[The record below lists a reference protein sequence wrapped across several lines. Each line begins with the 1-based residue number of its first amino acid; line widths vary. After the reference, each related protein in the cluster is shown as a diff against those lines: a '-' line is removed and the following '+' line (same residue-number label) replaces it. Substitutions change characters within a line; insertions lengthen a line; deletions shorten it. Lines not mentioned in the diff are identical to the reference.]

1 MTPTPSLPPRRL
13 WLVLALGLSLW
24 TAGCQTAPPAAAVDA
39 RAERQ
44 QALRQAGFTQQGGE
58 WALSLGTKLLFDP
71 DADTLSSE
79 GRSALAAVAESLRRM
94 GIDRVRVEGHT
105 DNTGSPRYNGALSL
119 RRAETAAQEL
129 VRGGLAERAVERRGH
144 GAERP
149 VADNTTPEGRAQNR
163 RVVITLLVD

>member
-1 MTPTPSLPPRRL
+1 MKSTPPLPARRL
-13 WLVLALGLSLW
+13 FIALSVAVL
-24 TAGCQTAPPAAAVDA
+24 AGCQTAPPAPTVDA
-39 RAERQ
+39 KAERQ
-44 QALRQAGFTQQGGE
+44 KALRAAGFTQQGDE

-71 DADTLSSE
+71 DADTLSNE

-94 GIDRVRVEGHT
+94 GIERVRVEGHT
-105 DNTGSPRYNGALSL
+105 DNTGSPRHNGALSL

-129 VRGGLAERAVERRGH
+129 IRAGLAERAVERRGH

-149 VADNTTPEGRAQNR
+149 VADNATPEGRAQNR